1 MSAQRS
7 AIVLLRRLLD
17 PLHPLDRVPGVE
29 EQPPAGSLVVV
40 EHEAPVAHAL
50 QVAADLLR
58 LAVLFPPHELKLYA
72 LVYPVVE
79 FHQASSTLLD
89 VTLSYRTSYA
99 TRASVRPPE
108 RLGHRGGG
116 GPLRRPSTPL
126 GCSHRAPR
134 PPTVFV
140 PAGVAWSP
148 GPLLH
153 RGGGALP
160 PPQPPQGLL
169 TPPAGPP
176 APVVA
181 V

>member
-58 LAVLFPPHELKLYA
+58 LAVLFPPHELKLHA
-72 LVYPVVE
+72 LLYPVVE

-89 VTLSYRTSYA
+89 VSLSYRTPYA
-99 TRASVRPPE
+99 TMRTA
-108 RLGHRGGG
+108 RLGAYSGDPGSIG
-116 GPLRRPSTPL
+116 
-126 GCSHRAPR
+126 
-134 PPTVFV
+134 
-140 PAGVAWSP
+140 AG
-148 GPLLH
+148 LCRILH
-153 RGGGALP
+153 PDFREFHFH
-160 PPQPPQGLL
+160 
-169 TPPAGPP
+169 
-176 APVVA
+176 A
-181 V
+181 VRSL